1 MATHMKDA
9 LVAMLVIINIIVP
22 NIAQTIPK
30 MDPALMIVR
39 AMVVAL
45 RIGPFHLAL

>member
-1 MATHMKDA
+1 MKDA

-39 AMVVAL
+39 AIVVVAL